1 MKNKVNLKKCLI
13 KIFIVTISLLFIY
26 LILNIYEYNTY
37 TKNYNKKIS
46 QILTV
51 ISEKY
56 PEASQNELIE
66 ILNNNTSNNTNIFN
80 KYGIDIENTSLINEN
95 DSNFKI
101 FIIYNIVLLI
111 MGITIITIIFLKY
124 NLKREKDVKDI
135 TKCIEQ
141 INKKNYEIKIDS
153 MSEDEL
159 SILKNEIYKTTIM
172 LKETAEN
179 SKNDKIKLKQSLE
192 DISHQLKTP
201 LTSILIMLDNLLD
214 DENMSNQTR
223 SDFIRD
229 IRREIISI
237 NFLVQAILKI
247 SKFDANTIEFIK
259 SNTSL
264 KEIVDQAIKKV
275 SSLCDLKNI
284 IICVQNNS
292 NSDAIISCDFKWEV
306 EAITN
311 ILKNCVEHSRE
322 NSTIIVKIEDNK
334 MYKSLTIIDN
344 GEGID
349 KNDLPHI
356 FERFYK
362 GKNSSPES
370 IGIGLALEKTIIEKD
385 NGTIYASSIKNKSTT
400 FVIKYMI

>member
-201 LTSILIMLDNLLD
+201 LSALM
-214 DENMSNQTR
+214 MYQ
-223 SDFIRD
+223 
-229 IRREIISI
+229 EIIENEPE
-237 NFLVQAILKI
+237 NFETVKEFSLKI
-247 SKFDANTIEFIK
+247 GTALKRMEQLIQSMLKITRIDAGSISFEK
-259 SNTSL
+259 SNYSIPNIINHAISELTTRADNEK
-264 KEIVDQAIKKV
+264 KEIVIDGDLEQMLYCDIEWTGEAIG
-275 SSLCDLKNI
+275 NI
-284 IICVQNNS
+284 IKNAL
-292 NSDAIISCDFKWEV
+292 DHTDTGGKISISWEQTP
-306 EAITN
+306 AMIRIFIT
-311 ILKNCVEHSRE
+311 
-322 NSTIIVKIEDNK
+322 
-334 MYKSLTIIDN
+334 DN
-344 GEGID
+344 GHGISQED
-349 KNDLPHI
+349 IHHI
-356 FERFYK
+356 FKRFYRS
-362 GKNSSPES
+362 KNTSES
-370 IGIGLALEKTIIEKD
+370 QGIGLGLPLAKAIVEGQGGILSVQSELLQ
-385 NGTIYASSIKNKSTT
+385 GTT
-400 FVIKYMI
+400 FTLSFLTES

>member
-141 INKKNYEIKIDS
+141 INKKTMK
-153 MSEDEL
+153 
-159 SILKNEIYKTTIM
+159 
-172 LKETAEN
+172 
-179 SKNDKIKLKQSLE
+179 
-192 DISHQLKTP
+192 
-201 LTSILIMLDNLLD
+201 
-214 DENMSNQTR
+214 
-223 SDFIRD
+223 
-229 IRREIISI
+229 
-237 NFLVQAILKI
+237 
-247 SKFDANTIEFIK
+247 
-259 SNTSL
+259 
-264 KEIVDQAIKKV
+264 
-275 SSLCDLKNI
+275 
-284 IICVQNNS
+284 
-292 NSDAIISCDFKWEV
+292 
-306 EAITN
+306 
-311 ILKNCVEHSRE
+311 
-322 NSTIIVKIEDNK
+322 
-334 MYKSLTIIDN
+334 
-344 GEGID
+344 
-349 KNDLPHI
+349 
-356 FERFYK
+356 
-362 GKNSSPES
+362 
-370 IGIGLALEKTIIEKD
+370 
-385 NGTIYASSIKNKSTT
+385 
-400 FVIKYMI
+400 

>member
-1 MKNKVNLKKCLI
+1 MIKNKINLKKCLI

-141 INKKNYEIKIDS
+141 INKKTMK
-153 MSEDEL
+153 
-159 SILKNEIYKTTIM
+159 
-172 LKETAEN
+172 
-179 SKNDKIKLKQSLE
+179 
-192 DISHQLKTP
+192 
-201 LTSILIMLDNLLD
+201 
-214 DENMSNQTR
+214 
-223 SDFIRD
+223 
-229 IRREIISI
+229 
-237 NFLVQAILKI
+237 
-247 SKFDANTIEFIK
+247 
-259 SNTSL
+259 
-264 KEIVDQAIKKV
+264 
-275 SSLCDLKNI
+275 
-284 IICVQNNS
+284 
-292 NSDAIISCDFKWEV
+292 
-306 EAITN
+306 
-311 ILKNCVEHSRE
+311 
-322 NSTIIVKIEDNK
+322 
-334 MYKSLTIIDN
+334 
-344 GEGID
+344 
-349 KNDLPHI
+349 
-356 FERFYK
+356 
-362 GKNSSPES
+362 
-370 IGIGLALEKTIIEKD
+370 
-385 NGTIYASSIKNKSTT
+385 
-400 FVIKYMI
+400 